1 MLTGDMI
8 VSSISVKLTIGGYIM
23 IRKIIKIVAA
33 ILSIILI
40 ISGIYKVLVTG
51 SNDWGLIIVGAF
63 FLIAIGPDV
72 YDSIKI

>member
-1 MLTGDMI
+1 
-8 VSSISVKLTIGGYIM
+8 M
-23 IRKIIKIVAA
+23 IRKIIRIVAA
-33 ILSIILI
+33 ILSIVLI
-40 ISGIYKVLVTG
+40 ISGIYKVRVTG

>member
-1 MLTGDMI
+1 
-8 VSSISVKLTIGGYIM
+8 M
-23 IRKIIKIVAA
+23 IRKIIRIVAA
-33 ILSIILI
+33 TPSIILI